1 VSFSLLPS
9 SDVITDADD
18 LTYGEEAM
26 SRRTML
32 RLLGAGL
39 LTVGTIA
46 GWAGPAF
53 AHAELLGT
61 EPEYGATLTPGLDR
75 VVVYYDLA
83 VDVRGAQ
90 VTLERSGTALRA
102 GRPAYASADHK
113 DVALPLPKLGR
124 GSYLLTWF
132 LFGSDGDVMG
142 GQLPFTV
149 ASGTSIGGPDGRVP
163 IAGVSP
169 PAVGTRPAP
178 VRVRAF
184 APLSRGQDVA
194 RLAGFASMVVVVGG
208 VTFVAGLWRAGA
220 ALTRTRALLGGSLA
234 VAVLATAAG
243 LGLKGA
249 AVSGQ
254 SALGAFSPA
263 ALTALDGTHVGRVLV
278 ARLGFLALGVPVVAY
293 LTMSPHRALRSHR
306 WWIAAAVS
314 GIGALI
320 THGLLSHASNRG
332 PLAVAADVV
341 HLGAVFVWLGGLTVL
356 VIVVLPRRHRAE
368 LSLLVPRFS
377 RLAFGSVSTAAVA
390 GTALLLLIS
399 PRWTALPGTAYGRFL
414 LLKLGLVAVLL
425 AVAAQTRDFV
435 RRRLPDLT
443 MGVGARDPGALEAL
457 VGERVLVGV
466 GAGPAAPAAG
476 GPPATVRLPPTASV
490 DLDVRLRPFITA
502 VTAELC
508 IAASVLAVTA
518 ALVGRSPPT

>member
-1 VSFSLLPS
+1 
-9 SDVITDADD
+9 
-18 LTYGEEAM
+18 
-26 SRRTML
+26 ML
-32 RLLGAGL
+32 RVLGAGL
-39 LTVGTIA
+39 LAVGAVA

-61 EPEYGATLTPGLDR
+61 EPEYGAALTPGLDR
-75 VVVYYDLA
+75 VVVHYDQA

-90 VTLERSGTALRA
+90 VTLERAGKPLRA

-113 DVALPLPKLGR
+113 DVALPIPKLGR

-149 ASGTSIGGPDGRVP
+149 TSGTSIGGPGRVP
-163 IAGVSP
+163 DAGVSP
-169 PAVGTRPAP
+169 PAAGPRPAP

-184 APLSRGQDVA
+184 APFSRAQDVA

-220 ALTRTRALLGGSLA
+220 ALTRTRALLGGALA

-263 ALTALDGTHVGRVLV
+263 ALTALDGTYVGRVLV

-293 LTMSPHRALRSHR
+293 LTLAPHRALRSHR

-314 GIGALI
+314 GIGALT
-320 THGLLSHASNRG
+320 THGLLSHASTRG
-332 PLAVAADVV
+332 PVAVAADVV

-356 VIVVLPRRHRAE
+356 VVVVLPRRGRAE

-390 GTALLLLIS
+390 GTVLLLLIS
-399 PRWTALPGTAYGRFL
+399 PRWTELPGSPYGRFL
-414 LLKLGLVAVLL
+414 LLKLGLVAMLL
-425 AVAAQTRDFV
+425 AVAARTRDFV

-443 MGVGARDPGALEAL
+443 GGAGAGSPRAVEAP
-457 VGERVLVGV
+457 VEERVLVAV
-466 GAGPAAPAAG
+466 GASSAAPTA
-476 GPPATVRLPPTASV
+476 GPPATIRPRPPEPSV
-490 DLDVRLRPFITA
+490 DLDPVRLRPFVTS

>member
-1 VSFSLLPS
+1 M
-9 SDVITDADD
+9 TDADD

-32 RLLGAGL
+32 RLLGSGL
-39 LTVGTIA
+39 LAIGAVA

-53 AHAELLGT
+53 AHAELLST

-75 VVVYYDLA
+75 VVVHYDLA

-90 VTLERSGTALRA
+90 VTLERSGKPLRA

-113 DVALPLPKLGR
+113 DVALPLPALGR

-132 LFGSDGDVMG
+132 LFGADGDVMG

-149 ASGTSIGGPDGRVP
+149 DSGTPINGSHGRVP
-163 IAGVSP
+163 TAATSP
-169 PAVGTRPAP
+169 PAAGARPAP
-178 VRVRAF
+178 ERVRAF
-184 APLSRGQDVA
+184 APLSRAQDVS
-194 RLAGFASMVVVVGG
+194 RLLGFASIVVVVGG

-220 ALTRTRALLGGSLA
+220 ALSRTRALLGGSLA
-234 VAVLATAAG
+234 VAVLATTAG

-278 ARLGFLALGVPVVAY
+278 ARLGFLALAVPVVAY
-293 LTMSPHRALRSHR
+293 LTMAPHRALRSHR
-306 WWIAAAVS
+306 WWIAASVS
-314 GIGALI
+314 GVGALT
-320 THGLLSHASNRG
+320 THGLLSHASTRG

-356 VIVVLPRRHRAE
+356 VVMVIPRRRRAE

-390 GTALLLLIS
+390 GTVLLLLIS
-399 PRWTALPGTAYGRFL
+399 PRWTALPGSAYGRFL

-443 MGVGARDPGALEAL
+443 RGTGDGDTVIVEAP
-457 VGERVLVGV
+457 VEERVLVAV
-466 GAGPAAPAAG
+466 GAGSAASAI
-476 GPPATVRLPPTASV
+476 GPLATVWLRPTESV
-490 DLDVRLRPFITA
+490 DLDVRLRPFVTA